1 MLEVKN
7 LNISVESNSLEKK
20 IVKNVNFNINQSEI
34 ITLIG
39 ESGSGKSLTALSILR
54 LLDNACNVKSG
65 KVLFSGENIFLL
77 PEKKMREIRR
87 NEISIIFQEPAR
99 SLNPV
104 TKIYDQVKESMYTR
118 NKNNKY
124 YRRKVKSLLLS
135 VGIRH
140 VERVMDSYPH
150 QLSGGMIQRVMIA
163 IAIACK
169 PKLLIA
175 DEPTTSLDV
184 TIQNQVLSLLQ
195 DLNKKLNMSIL
206 FITHNLAV
214 ASKISDRILVM
225 KNGKIVEHNTKNKF
239 FKKPK
244 DKYSIK
250 LLESAKYKINKVK
263 NKKISEKNN
272 NALEVKN
279 LKVFFKIK
287 EGNSFFNKRIIK
299 AVNNVSFNI
308 NSNTTHAIVG
318 ESGSGKSTIARAIM
332 GLDYITSGKI
342 IVLKNNIYN
351 ISENELRKFRKNFQM
366 VFQDPYS
373 SLNPRMRI
381 GSIIKEG
388 LLFLKPN
395 LNSCDID
402 KIIRE
407 TLISVGLP
415 LNCLNRYP
423 HEFSGGQRQRIA
435 IARALVLE
443 PKLLICDEPT
453 TSLDVTVQKQILD
466 LLDKIKNEREI
477 SYLFISHD
485 IQLVANFSDTIS
497 VMKNGKI
504 VENGNTK
511 SILRSPKHIY
521 TKELLKSVPR
531 I

>member
-20 IVKNVNFNINQSEI
+20 IVKNVNFSIKSSEI

-54 LLDNACNVKSG
+54 LLDNSCNVKSG

-104 TKIYDQVKESMYTR
+104 TKIYNQVKESIPIK

-124 YRRKVKSLLLS
+124 YRRRVKSLLLS
-135 VGIRH
+135 VGIKH
-140 VERVMDSYPH
+140 VDRVMDSYPH

-184 TIQNQVLSLLQ
+184 TIQNQVLNLLQ

-225 KNGKIVEHNTKNKF
+225 KNGKIIEHNTKNRF

-244 DKYSIK
+244 DKYSIN
-250 LLESAKYKINKVK
+250 LLESARYKINKNKDKK
-263 NKKISEKNN
+263 NFQIRN

-279 LKVFFKIK
+279 LKVFFKTKK
-287 EGNSFFNKRIIK
+287 E
-299 AVNNVSFNI
+299 
-308 NSNTTHAIVG
+308 
-318 ESGSGKSTIARAIM
+318 
-332 GLDYITSGKI
+332 LDNY
-342 IVLKNNIYN
+342 
-351 ISENELRKFRKNFQM
+351 
-366 VFQDPYS
+366 
-373 SLNPRMRI
+373 
-381 GSIIKEG
+381 
-388 LLFLKPN
+388 
-395 LNSCDID
+395 C
-402 KIIRE
+402 
-407 TLISVGLP
+407 
-415 LNCLNRYP
+415 
-423 HEFSGGQRQRIA
+423 
-435 IARALVLE
+435 
-443 PKLLICDEPT
+443 
-453 TSLDVTVQKQILD
+453 
-466 LLDKIKNEREI
+466 KNEDILHQGFVAEVEK
-477 SYLFISHD
+477 LEKLELKEFI
-485 IQLVANFSDTIS
+485 
-497 VMKNGKI
+497 KK
-504 VENGNTK
+504 K
-511 SILRSPKHIY
+511 K
-521 TKELLKSVPR
+521 
-531 I
+531 